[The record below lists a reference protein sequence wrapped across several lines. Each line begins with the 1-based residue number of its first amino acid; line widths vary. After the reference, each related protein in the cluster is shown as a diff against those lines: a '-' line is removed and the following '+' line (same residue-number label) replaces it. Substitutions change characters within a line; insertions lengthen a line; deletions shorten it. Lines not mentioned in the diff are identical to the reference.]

1 MSTLDIIILL
11 CFLPAVFRGAT
22 KGFIIQAVSLVSI
35 ILGVWCAYHLS
46 SQVCEWLRPYLAIS
60 EAALNVISFALI
72 LILTVLVLQIIGVVL
87 TNLTK
92 LVLLDW
98 LNRILGVVFAIAQ
111 CALILGLIIIMF
123 TTLNLNYELV
133 DNKILE
139 DSVCYQALKDL
150 AYAVFPY
157 LKRLLFN
164 Q

>member
-1 MSTLDIIILL
+1 M
-11 CFLPAVFRGAT
+11 
-22 KGFIIQAVSLVSI
+22 
-35 ILGVWCAYHLS
+35 
-46 SQVCEWLRPYLAIS
+46 
-60 EAALNVISFALI
+60 NVISFAII

-92 LVLLDW
+92 LVLLDG
-98 LNRILGVVFAIAQ
+98 LNRILGVVFAVAQ
-111 CALILGLIIIMF
+111 CALILGLIITMF
-123 TTLNLNYELV
+123 NTLNLNYEFV
-133 DNKILE
+133 DNKILD